1 VITFKQW
8 YKAMT
13 TRGSGMAGTE
23 RSKMK
28 CSWNAA
34 IYQAADRRAELRAEI
49 AAKDAEIERLRAEN
63 ADKVETIQR
72 ESELRG
78 AQHGAGQARREV
90 VNYLRSIGQHLAAQG
105 VIERCKW
112 PNGTQIN
119 NNEEIK

>member
-1 VITFKQW
+1 MNCGQCHDCVVLT
-8 YKAMT
+8 ME
-13 TRGSGMAGTE
+13 MAHE
-23 RSKMK
+23 
-28 CSWNAA
+28 AEV
-34 IYQAADRRAELRAEI
+34 AELRAEI